1 MAQSSKKVSNESRQ
15 EKVTTKYDRK
25 VAKRKAERARE
36 RRNKK
41 IAISVALVLC
51 AGLVIGVGTAI
62 GVNLYKIYYSYIKV
76 DGNAVSEIE
85 FDFYYNLYKN
95 NMLNQSISSDM
106 TYAQYLQSY
115 MGYDMTKSDKKQKY
129 SDDYTWY
136 DYFANNGVESL
147 KQYKTLLKIAD
158 ERGFDYTTGEE
169 DYNEFMDQIKSESE
183 SASMSF
189 NAYYEEAFGSHA
201 SKSNTKSYV
210 NDYLKATAFR
220 DSIDGE
226 LAATTEQVSTYY
238 EEHKNDYDTVS
249 YRYLDIEAA
258 DTDDVS
264 VQAAK
269 SSADNMLEK
278 ITDEH
283 SFIELCPGYATESA
297 SEYSED
303 ESKSL
308 VSNATYASCETDIA
322 EWLFDSNRKT
332 GDKTVIE
339 HNHEGSPSKYTVL
352 FYIDRTDKKEDSTTS
367 IEHTLLEQNY
377 SELIKP
383 YMEAITVDTAGR
395 YTTIES

>member
-1 MAQSSKKVSNESRQ
+1 MAQSSKNTSNESRQ
-15 EKVTTKYDRK
+15 EKVMTKYDRK

-36 RRNKK
+36 IRNKK
-41 IAISVALVLC
+41 IAVSVALLLC
-51 AGLVIGVGTAI
+51 IGLVIGIGTAV

-76 DGNAVSEIE
+76 DGNPVSEIE
-85 FDFYYNLYKN
+85 FDFYYSLSKN
-95 NMLNQSISSDM
+95 SMLNQNVSSDM

-129 SDDYTWY
+129 SDNYTWY
-136 DYFANNGVESL
+136 DYFANNGVTSL

-158 ERGFDYTTGEE
+158 ERGFEYTTAEE
-169 DYNEFMDQIKSESE
+169 DYNEFIDQIKSEAE

-189 NAYYEEAFGSHA
+189 NAYYEEAFGKHA
-201 SKSNTKSYV
+201 SKSNTKAYV
-210 NDYLKATAFR
+210 NDYLKAVAFR

-226 LAATTEQVSTYY
+226 LAATTEQVSAYY

-249 YRYLDIEAA
+249 YRYLDIKAA

-283 SFIELCPGYATESA
+283 SFIELCPGYATDSA
-297 SEYSED
+297 SEYTDD

-322 EWLFDSNRKT
+322 EWLFDASREN
-332 GDKTVIE
+332 GDKTLIE
-339 HNHEGSPSKYTVL
+339 HDHGDSVPKYTVL
-352 FYIDRTDKKEDSTTS
+352 FYIDRTNKKEDSTTA
-367 IEHTLLEQNY
+367 IENTLLDQNY

-383 YMEAITVDTAGR
+383 YMEAITVDTNGR
-395 YTTIES
+395 YVTIES

>member
-36 RRNKK
+36 QRNKK
-41 IAISVALVLC
+41 IAIAVALVLC
-51 AGLVIGVGTAI
+51 AGLVIGIGTAI
-62 GVNLYKIYYSYIKV
+62 SVNLYKIYYSYIKV
-76 DGNAVSEIE
+76 DGNPVSEIE
-85 FDFYYNLYKN
+85 FDFYYSLYKN
-95 NMLNQSISSDM
+95 NMLNQNISSDM
-106 TYAQYLQSY
+106 SYAQYLQSY
-115 MGYDMTKSDKKQKY
+115 MGYDMTKSDKRQKY

-169 DYNEFMDQIKSESE
+169 DYNEFIDQIKSEAE

-189 NAYYEEAFGSHA
+189 NAYYEQAFGSHA
-201 SKSNTKSYV
+201 SKGNTKSYV
-210 NDYLKATAFR
+210 NDYLKAVAFR

-226 LAATTEQVSTYY
+226 LAATTEQVSEYY

-249 YRYLDIEAA
+249 YRYLDIEPA

-297 SEYSED
+297 TEYAED

-322 EWLFDSNRKT
+322 EWLFDSSRKT
-332 GDKTVIE
+332 SDKTIIE
-339 HNHEGSPSKYTVL
+339 HNHDGAISKYTVL

-367 IEHTLLEQNY
+367 IEHTLLEQHY

-383 YMEAITVDTAGR
+383 YMEAITVDPAGR
-395 YTTIES
+395 YVTIES